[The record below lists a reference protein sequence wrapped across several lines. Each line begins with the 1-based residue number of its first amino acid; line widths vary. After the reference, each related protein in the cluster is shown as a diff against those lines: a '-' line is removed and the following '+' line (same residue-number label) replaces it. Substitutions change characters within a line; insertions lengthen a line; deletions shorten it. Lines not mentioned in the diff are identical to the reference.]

1 MVLAFIWYIQEF
13 SSNATIYSAS
23 MIGEKLNN
31 ITNKW
36 LIIQCERNKC
46 RIYRYHD
53 IMVYI
58 VHLLKYWIFTQKHAL
73 YIQKLYNLII
83 DSIFLNI
90 FWFYGVKIF
99 CWTLCRQLS
108 ALVRL
113 STIFRWNHLENLSVA
128 IQIHILLFV

>member
-36 LIIQCERNKC
+36 LIIQCERNEC
-46 RIYRYHD
+46 RIYRYYNF
-53 IMVYI
+53 MVCILY
-58 VHLLKYWIFTQKHAL
+58 LQNYWILTQKHAI
-73 YIQKLYNLII
+73 YIKELDQLII
-83 DSIFLNI
+83 DSIFLNL
-90 FWFYGVKIF
+90 FWFYGVNTF
-99 CWTLCRQLS
+99 CWTHCRQLS

>member
-13 SSNATIYSAS
+13 SSNATIYSAG

-46 RIYRYHD
+46 RIYRQYD

-58 VHLLKYWIFTQKHAL
+58 VHLLKYWIFTQKNSP
-73 YIQKLYNLII
+73 YIKKMYNLII
-83 DSIFLNI
+83 DSIFLNL
-90 FWFYGVKIF
+90 FWSFGVKIF
-99 CWTLCRQLS
+99 CRTLCRQLS